1 MFEYEKTATIP
12 ISQFRRTP
20 KETPQYNPFA
30 DYINQFQNHSTVT
43 NQSNRSNNPTF
54 LPIINSTSVPALRRP
69 PMTPFSIVDAYSMSS
84 TNNNP
89 FQTNTSLNATATS
102 SQTSHK
108 PHTDPKTSPSA
119 SLPSSSVV
127 FTKQATNKCPVTA

>member
-1 MFEYEKTATIP
+1 
-12 ISQFRRTP
+12 
-20 KETPQYNPFA
+20 
-30 DYINQFQNHSTVT
+30 
-43 NQSNRSNNPTF
+43 
-54 LPIINSTSVPALRRP
+54 
-69 PMTPFSIVDAYSMSS
+69 MTPFSIVDAYSMSS

-127 FTKQATNKCPVTA
+127 FTKQATNKCPVTAQSFTLAFVAMNKSVKTSDGREHQIIPEKLLYQVEPHMNFTMGDQPPDLVAYNQWHEPKKGIKVVLYI